1 MKKIKLSNAIHR
13 EQSVVLI
20 EFEKDE
26 SIIALL
32 KSSFP
37 DVRWSKTFQCW
48 YIANKANIQMTF
60 FQIFKGKYYIDYSNL
75 KKPYQADSTKQNSS
89 SSDGSSKK
97 KIVLP
102 PLSKEQNQAIES
114 MKKYMQS
121 CRNAPST
128 VSTYTDAMKVFL
140 RFFHDRPIESLEAR
154 DITTF
159 NNEYI
164 LKYNYSSSFQNQVV
178 NAVKMFVHVI
188 QESKFNI
195 DLIERPR
202 RDKKLPVVLS
212 KEEVSKLIELT
223 INLKHKTLL
232 ALIYS
237 AGLRISEA
245 LSMKPKDIDSKRM
258 LIHVKNAKGKK
269 DRYTLLSEK
278 ILLLLREYYTIY
290 KPKEYLFEGQNG
302 GQYSSRSAQAVL
314 KEAAS
319 RAGITKPISLH
330 TLRHSFATHL
340 LEGGTDLRFIQELLG
355 HSSPKTTM
363 IYTHVSNSNLKKIK
377 NPFDI

>member
-48 YIANKANIQMTF
+48 YIVNKANIQMTF

-75 KKPYQADSTKQNSS
+75 KKPYQANSTKQNSS

-102 PLSKEQNQAIES
+102 PLSYEQNQAIES

-128 VSTYTDAMKVFL
+128 VSTYTDVMKIFL
-140 RFFHDRPIESLEAR
+140 RFFHDRQIESLEAR

-195 DLIERPR
+195 DQIERPR

-223 INLKHKTLL
+223 TNLKHKTIL

-290 KPKEYLFEGQNG
+290 KPKKYLFEGQNG